1 MRSTSCGE
9 FYIKDS
15 GTAKKIFRTE
25 IYKDST
31 LSKLWLSHSSYLRK
45 SFERLNMQIANQY
58 TFSISFKLST
68 IKCPKIDDEVE
79 YMSKVPCESAM

>member
-15 GTAKKIFRTE
+15 GIAKKIFGTE
-25 IYKDST
+25 ICTDRT
-31 LSKLWLSHSSYLRK
+31 LWKLWLSHSSYLRK
-45 SFERLNMQIANQY
+45 AFERFNMQIANQY

-79 YMSKVPCESAM
+79 YMSKVPYASAM